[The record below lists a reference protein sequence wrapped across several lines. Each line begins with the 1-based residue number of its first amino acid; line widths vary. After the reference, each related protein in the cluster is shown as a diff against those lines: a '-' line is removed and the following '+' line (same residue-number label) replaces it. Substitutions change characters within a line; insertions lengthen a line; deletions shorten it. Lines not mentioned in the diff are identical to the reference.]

1 MSELPPLSKEI
12 CHKILGVEY
21 TNLISSDSSWV
32 EVFQNKTSPQENINN
47 SCFEEIL
54 ESSKVIIT
62 QEWSNI
68 FRDTFADLEYKEYF
82 IRLIGCLKKH
92 KHPIEIHRLEK
103 DLIYLISLAIQQKK
117 QLIFSFPVSSVA
129 LGILSI
135 AFYASLPRELRVNP
149 ANQSSFKKRN
159 FIIWVRPQNNGQILT
174 LRTTQAFNLKDYQYS
189 YCQISDQLTCLPIY
203 NFEESVNSNKT
214 RVVMVRSLSEATEL
228 LKKSQ
233 YCSFVVL
240 DDPSGCTHRSPYQYG
255 NKTFKLTNLCHQK
268 QIPLIG
274 IIPPWTMKHIEFQE
288 NKNHLGILLWPIDFF
303 ALYSYPKEK
312 RLLAGSTQNI
322 HPIEE
327 SCSIIER
334 KRQSLREAQVNI
346 MTFNFETEDEE
357 RIAELFQESSEL
369 LLELAQQPKL
379 RKIWGIGWEI
389 WRHLAAPILPFY
401 LLWEK
406 FIENGMKRL
415 QLATQ
420 KSKIAQAQSLYDILY
435 SLIFRLQKIK
445 INPFISRI
453 ESAVLHTVVAV
464 HNAHQ
469 ATALEQFLKE
479 KKCLVSSIQILPMS
493 QIRDLGGD
501 KLIIIGQPKARYRD
515 ILQTTFFSEIDVLL
529 WSVLAKRAER
539 WWSNLEVDAREWH
552 RKTWSILTEDKPIG
566 CYGFSPHYSNVKIIH
581 QGTVQVSKK
590 ISLFQLEERF
600 NRLSG
605 DSLNSALS
613 SSAYQ
618 DLEEYYEV
626 EFKEG
631 WKIRVPSNSEF
642 LMLLRKQT
650 HLVIVNELV
659 AETRVVLFDG
669 MNREELFAEKAGLLD
684 DTKVNYFYR
693 IKLDVWREFVKQ
705 KVKQVGLEKLC
716 RYIASETGY
725 SIGKETVQY
734 YWMNGNDLLS
744 LPQKKEHFFWFIP
757 PLSRSDFEEFW
768 QTANNLR
775 NKRRQLGQVISACA
789 QEGWTDKESE
799 EVIFRHH
806 QVSITVGELREAMQF
821 LIIKS
826 SPKLIRHPPILP
838 VNRLYRD
845 HL

>member
-1 MSELPPLSKEI
+1 
-12 CHKILGVEY
+12 
-21 TNLISSDSSWV
+21 
-32 EVFQNKTSPQENINN
+32 
-47 SCFEEIL
+47 
-54 ESSKVIIT
+54 
-62 QEWSNI
+62 
-68 FRDTFADLEYKEYF
+68 
-82 IRLIGCLKKH
+82 
-92 KHPIEIHRLEK
+92 
-103 DLIYLISLAIQQKK
+103 
-117 QLIFSFPVSSVA
+117 
-129 LGILSI
+129 
-135 AFYASLPRELRVNP
+135 
-149 ANQSSFKKRN
+149 
-159 FIIWVRPQNNGQILT
+159 
-174 LRTTQAFNLKDYQYS
+174 
-189 YCQISDQLTCLPIY
+189 
-203 NFEESVNSNKT
+203 
-214 RVVMVRSLSEATEL
+214 MVRSLSEATEL

-255 NKTFKLTNLCHQK
+255 NQTFKLTNLCHQK

-274 IIPPWTMKHIEFQE
+274 IIPPWTMKHIEYQE

-312 RLLAGSTQNI
+312 RLLASSIQNI

-327 SCSIIER
+327 SFSRIER
-334 KRQSLREAQVNI
+334 KRQSLREASVRI
-346 MTFNFETEDEE
+346 ITFNFETKDEE

-369 LLELAQQPKL
+369 LLELAQQPEL
-379 RKIWGIGWEI
+379 RRIWGTGWEI
-389 WRHLAAPILPFY
+389 WRHLAAPVLPFY
-401 LLWEK
+401 LLREK
-406 FIENGMKRL
+406 FIEKDMKRL

-420 KSKIAQAQSLYDILY
+420 KSKIDRALSLYDLLS
-435 SLIFRLQKIK
+435 SLICRLQKVNE
-445 INPFISRI
+445 NPFISMI
-453 ESAVLHTVVAV
+453 ESVDVNTIVAV
-464 HNAHQ
+464 NNAHQ
-469 ATALEQFLKE
+469 ATALEQFLKD
-479 KKCLVSSIQILPMS
+479 KKGLISSIQILPMS

-515 ILQTTFFSEIDVLL
+515 ILQTTFFAEIDVLL
-529 WSVLAKRAER
+529 WSVLAKRAEH

-552 RKTWSILTEDKPIG
+552 RKTWSILTEEKPIG

-581 QGTVQVSKK
+581 QGTAQVSKK

-618 DLEEYYEV
+618 DLDEYYEV

-631 WKIRVPSNSEF
+631 WKIRVPPHSKF
-642 LMLLRKQT
+642 LMLLRKKT
-650 HLVIVNELV
+650 HLVVVNELV
-659 AETRVVLFDG
+659 AGTRVVLFDG

-684 DTKVNYFYR
+684 DTKVNYIYR
-693 IKLDVWREFVKQ
+693 IKLDAWREFVKK
-705 KVKQVGLEKLC
+705 KVKQVGLEKLY

-757 PLSRSDFEEFW
+757 PLIQSEFEDFW
-768 QTANNLR
+768 QTANDLR

-799 EVIFRHH
+799 EVIFQHH
-806 QVSITVGELREAMQF
+806 RVSITVGELREAMQF
-821 LIIKS
+821 LIVKS
-826 SPKLIRHPPILP
+826 SPKLIRHPPVFP
-838 VNRLYRD
+838 VNRLFRAN
-845 HL
+845 L

>member
-1 MSELPPLSKEI
+1 M
-12 CHKILGVEY
+12 
-21 TNLISSDSSWV
+21 
-32 EVFQNKTSPQENINN
+32 F
-47 SCFEEIL
+47 
-54 ESSKVIIT
+54 
-62 QEWSNI
+62 
-68 FRDTFADLEYKEYF
+68 
-82 IRLIGCLKKH
+82 KKH
-92 KHPIEIHRLEK
+92 KKKHIEIHRLEK
-103 DLIYLISLAIQQKK
+103 DLIYLICLAIKKKK
-117 QLIFSFPVSSVA
+117 QLLFSLPISPVA

-135 AFYASLPRELRVNP
+135 IFYASLPFDLRLN
-149 ANQSSFKKRN
+149 NTNKSFFKKRN
-159 FIIWVRPQNNGQILT
+159 FIIWVRPKNNGQILS
-174 LRTTQAFNLKDYQYS
+174 LRITQAFNLTDNEDIDCKM
-189 YCQISDQLTCLPIY
+189 SDQLTCLPIHH
-203 NFEESVNSNKT
+203 FEESSNSNKM
-214 RVVMVRSLSEATEL
+214 RVVMLRSLSEATEL

-233 YCSFVVL
+233 YCSFVVI
-240 DDPSGCTHRSPYQYG
+240 DDPSGSTHRSPYQYG
-255 NKTFKLTNLCHQK
+255 NQTFKLTNLCHQK

-274 IIPPWTMKHIEFQE
+274 IIPPWTMKHIEYQE
-288 NKNHLGILLWPIDFF
+288 NNNHLGILLWPIDFF
-303 ALYSYPKEK
+303 ALYSYPQEK
-312 RLLAGSTQNI
+312 RLLARSRQNI
-322 HPIEE
+322 HPIEG
-327 SCSIIER
+327 SFSRIER
-334 KRQSLREAQVNI
+334 KRQFLREAQVRI
-346 MTFNFETEDEE
+346 ITFNFEIEDEE

-369 LLELAQQPKL
+369 LLELAQKPEL
-379 RKIWGIGWEI
+379 RRIWGTGWEI
-389 WRHLAAPILPFY
+389 WRHLAAPVLPFY

-406 FIENGMKRL
+406 FIENNMKRL

-420 KSKIAQAQSLYDILY
+420 KSKIDQALSLYDILY
-435 SLIFRLQKIK
+435 SLICRLLKVNK
-445 INPFISRI
+445 NPFIQMI
-453 ESAVLHTVVAV
+453 ESADFNTTVAV
-464 HNAHQ
+464 NNAQQ
-469 ATALEQFLKE
+469 ATALEQFLE
-479 KKCLVSSIQILPMS
+479 DKKCLTSSLQILPMS

-529 WSVLAKRAER
+529 WSVLAERAER

-581 QGTVQVSKK
+581 QGTAQVSKK

-618 DLEEYYEV
+618 DLDEYYEV

-631 WKIRVPSNSEF
+631 WKIRVPPHSKF
-642 LMLLRKQT
+642 LMLLRKKT
-650 HLVIVNELV
+650 YLVVVNDLV
-659 AETRVVLFDG
+659 AGTRVVLFDG

-684 DTKVNYFYR
+684 DTKVNDIYR
-693 IKLDVWREFVKQ
+693 VKLDIWREFVKK

-716 RYIASETGY
+716 QYIASETGY
-725 SIGKETVQY
+725 SIGQETIQY

-757 PLSRSDFEEFW
+757 PLIRSEFEDFW
-768 QTANNLR
+768 QTANDLR

-789 QEGWTDKESE
+789 QEGWTSRESE
-799 EVIFRHH
+799 EVIFQHH

-826 SPKLIRHPPILP
+826 SPKLIRHPPIFP